1 MNSLL
6 KQMKAE
12 KTPQL
17 KKYICLPL
25 LLSPDRDEELL
36 KLSEHRSVYSKSQA
50 FLTRLYNFVVRYI
63 CSGMISLLKF
73 IRNIFKENIKC
84 SCLELHNIIHSEKHL
99 ENGLFCSWKS
109 LW

>member
-36 KLSEHRSVYSKSQA
+36 KLTEHR
-50 FLTRLYNFVVRYI
+50 
-63 CSGMISLLKF
+63 CGLKGG
-73 IRNIFKENIKC
+73 C
-84 SCLELHNIIHSEKHL
+84 H
-99 ENGLFCSWKS
+99 
-109 LW
+109 

>member
-36 KLSEHRSVYSKSQA
+36 KLTEHRYH
-50 FLTRLYNFVVRYI
+50 TWEN
-63 CSGMISLLKF
+63 LK
-73 IRNIFKENIKC
+73 C
-84 SCLELHNIIHSEKHL
+84 YLIHSFREPV
-99 ENGLFCSWKS
+99 
-109 LW
+109 

>member
-1 MNSLL
+1 MNITSLVTGQMNSLL

-36 KLSEHRSVYSKSQA
+36 KLTEHRYS
-50 FLTRLYNFVVRYI
+50 RYA
-63 CSGMISLLKF
+63 
-73 IRNIFKENIKC
+73 
-84 SCLELHNIIHSEKHL
+84 
-99 ENGLFCSWKS
+99 
-109 LW
+109 

>member
-36 KLSEHRSVYSKSQA
+36 KLTEHRYH
-50 FLTRLYNFVVRYI
+50 T
-63 CSGMISLLKF
+63 
-73 IRNIFKENIKC
+73 
-84 SCLELHNIIHSEKHL
+84 
-99 ENGLFCSWKS
+99 
-109 LW
+109 

>member
-1 MNSLL
+1 MHVLVHFFNELYTGCCGCAGQMNSLL

-36 KLSEHRSVYSKSQA
+36 KLTEHRYHTWENTWENLEFYMIIYPKSKRVSTVQNKKIEA
-50 FLTRLYNFVVRYI
+50 
-63 CSGMISLLKF
+63 
-73 IRNIFKENIKC
+73 
-84 SCLELHNIIHSEKHL
+84 
-99 ENGLFCSWKS
+99 
-109 LW
+109 

>member
-36 KLSEHRSVYSKSQA
+36 KLTEHR
-50 FLTRLYNFVVRYI
+50 
-63 CSGMISLLKF
+63 CSLKGECHEIFCLKF
-73 IRNIFKENIKC
+73 VSWIIFPQAPDFPSSEISKFCKSI
-84 SCLELHNIIHSEKHL
+84 HNSRCTTGVK
-99 ENGLFCSWKS
+99 
-109 LW
+109 

>member
-36 KLSEHRSVYSKSQA
+36 KLTEHRYRTIHGTGELKMLFDTFIQRTCLNQCCVLSGAFFTADPGFGA
-50 FLTRLYNFVVRYI
+50 FLT
-63 CSGMISLLKF
+63 SGSVIWD
-73 IRNIFKENIKC
+73 NQDPDP
-84 SCLELHNIIHSEKHL
+84 
-99 ENGLFCSWKS
+99 G
-109 LW
+109 